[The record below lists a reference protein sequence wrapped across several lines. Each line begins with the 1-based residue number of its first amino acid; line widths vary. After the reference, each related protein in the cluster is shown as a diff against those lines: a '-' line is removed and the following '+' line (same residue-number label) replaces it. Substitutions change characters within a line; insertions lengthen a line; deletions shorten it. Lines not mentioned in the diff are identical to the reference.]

1 MIRYVAPALAFVAF
15 LLSPF
20 VAVWVHDR
28 YCPRHGK
35 RRERG
40 R

>member
-20 VAVWVHDR
+20 VD
-28 YCPRHGK
+28 PRLDGTV
-35 RRERG
+35 RMVRALPFGEPA
-40 R
+40 